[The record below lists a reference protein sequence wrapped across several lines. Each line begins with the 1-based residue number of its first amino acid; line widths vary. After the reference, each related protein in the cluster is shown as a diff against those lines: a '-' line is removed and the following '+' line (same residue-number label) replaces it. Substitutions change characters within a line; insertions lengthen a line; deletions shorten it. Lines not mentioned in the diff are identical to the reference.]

1 MSFRY
6 FAMAGAPL
14 CFSVPV
20 STSSTASSISL
31 VFELLTPG
39 AGFVSDETERR
50 GGTGGVPE
58 SNSIRYGSITP
69 AGTVSVSPEVLP
81 VAIGSSIGVCS
92 PAASRSAACSPS
104 ESTEM

>member
-39 AGFVSDETERR
+39 AGFVSEETERR

-58 SNSIRYGSITP
+58 SSSIRYGSITP
-69 AGTVSVSPEVLP
+69 AGIVSVSAAFP
-81 VAIGSSIGVCS
+81 VPIGSSGLCS

>member
-6 FAMAGAPL
+6 LAMAGAPL
-14 CFSVPV
+14 CLSVPV

-39 AGFVSDETERR
+39 AGFVSEDTERR

-58 SNSIRYGSITP
+58 SSSMRYGSITP
-69 AGTVSVSPEVLP
+69 AGTVSGSTPP
-81 VAIGSSIGVCS
+81 VAIGSSGGLCS
-92 PAASRSAACSPS
+92 PAASRSAACNPR